1 MAPRRTDPDMDEV
14 IGRIDPN
21 PARRAV
27 GVGMAGLLGVILL
40 YLVAVAPPRDL
51 AYLVM
56 QIVFGLAALWLAA
69 AMWRASATPLVL
81 TRKELKEDGG
91 RSLFR
96 IDNVASVDRGFFAFK
111 PATGFLIRLKA
122 PDPAGR
128 VYAPG
133 LWWRA
138 RKRVMVG
145 GVTSAAQA
153 KSVADL
159 ILILM
164 AEREGKTF

>member
-1 MAPRRTDPDMDEV
+1 MASKIKDDDE

-21 PARRAV
+21 PVRRGV
-27 GVGMAGLLGVILL
+27 GVAMAGLLGVILL

-56 QIVFGLAALWLAA
+56 QIVFGIVALWLAVT
-69 AMWRASATPLVL
+69 MWQASAIPLIL
-81 TRKELKEDGG
+81 TRKELKEEGG
-91 RSLFR
+91 RSLFQ

-111 PATGFLIRLKA
+111 PATGFLIRLKE

-145 GVTSAAQA
+145 GVTSGAQA

-159 ILILM
+159 IMVLM
-164 AEREGKTF
+164 AERDGKSF